1 MSTALVS
8 VVIPT
13 YNYGKYVVETVENVL
28 NQTYRNFEIIVVDD
42 GSTDDT
48 RERLKAYADRI
59 RYVHQENQ
67 GCAAARN
74 TGIQAASGEWI
85 AFLDA
90 DDLWHPQK
98 LEVQMAY
105 LAKHPDIVLLAA
117 NHLEDLSGGW
127 PAIDIDHE
135 LPAESISVED
145 IVTRS
150 RFGPSCVLTRKDC
163 FAESGAFD
171 SSLAPGAEDRDMWI
185 RIASLFPAAILRAP
199 LWWYRIHGSSM
210 SYHAENMIR
219 SERQVLEKTF
229 AANQLLRKNWPVR
242 LQTFSYFHRSA
253 ACMYDTAGMHSRAL
267 GQIIWSIVVWPFPL
281 SARVQITP
289 LERLKILVVIL
300 LRMLGLKRPES
311 VPP

>member
-13 YNYGKYVVETVENVL
+13 YNYGAFVGETVENVL
-28 NQTYRNFEIIVVDD
+28 KQTYRNFEIIVVDD

-48 RERLKAYADRI
+48 QERLEPYADRI
-59 RYVHQENQ
+59 RYIHQQNQ

-74 TGIQAASGEWI
+74 TGIQAAKGEWI
-85 AFLDA
+85 AFLDS
-90 DDLWHPQK
+90 DDLWHPRK

-105 LAKHPDIVLLAA
+105 LAKHPDIALLAA

-127 PAIDIDHE
+127 PAIDTDHE
-135 LPAESISVED
+135 LPAERISLED
-145 IVTRS
+145 IIIRS
-150 RFGPSCVLTRKDC
+150 RFGPSCVVARKEC

-185 RIASLFPAAILRAP
+185 RIASLFPAAMLRVP

-229 AANQLLRKNWPVR
+229 AANRFLGKNYLIR

-253 ACMYDTAGMHSRAL
+253 AFTYDTAGMHSRAL
-267 GQIIWSIVVWPFPL
+267 AQIIWSLALWPFPL
-281 SARVQITP
+281 SARVCLAP
-289 LERLKILVVIL
+289 LERPKMLVVIL
-300 LRMLGLKRPES
+300 LRMFGLKQSQP